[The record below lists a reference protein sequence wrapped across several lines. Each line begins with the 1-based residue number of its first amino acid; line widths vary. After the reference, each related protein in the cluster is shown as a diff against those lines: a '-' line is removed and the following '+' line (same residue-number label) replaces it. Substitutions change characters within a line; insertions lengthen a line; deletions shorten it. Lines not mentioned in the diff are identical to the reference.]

1 MSVRSTLGDS
11 LTVDILKKPANES
24 DVVVDLVL
32 DELIEAV
39 VGGKDLQRKPDKE
52 TDIIDKKENG
62 TEERDSPLHVLINYV
77 LFIFKFSKTAFGHS
91 TN

>member
-1 MSVRSTLGDS
+1 MGDS

-52 TDIIDKKENG
+52 TDIIDKTEND
-62 TEERDSPLHVLINYV
+62 TEVACLNQLCSVHLQFFQRPHLDILPINSV
-77 LFIFKFSKTAFGHS
+77 NITSI
-91 TN
+91 